1 MFHCSQVR
9 SLLLNHFPIIFCH
22 LAVSA
27 DSSRNLARCL
37 DFVKSHTAVDLAGMI
52 RGNRQRILVE
62 LLGLY
67 NLYKSRVMHALNLC
81 AMADENFV
89 KPKKPDSKGLPVAE
103 VARYVGQSLMAVLS
117 CFNVKLTHNEGPT
130 EDKLQILKALNDLM
144 MFLGHDNLVERKHA
158 VLECIKMA
166 GSLQGGEVQGACIQL
181 WDSLVHS
188 LSLHSLADLLPQVLV
203 GLLPHLATSPAKAA
217 AIYCFLLVE
226 NGEKFSDQSAPFL
239 MLLDGGVAAGMDKVV
254 AVARG
259 EAGLEFKDQLLRLLR
274 YMQHESVEV
283 GD

>member
-1 MFHCSQVR
+1 MR

-27 DSSRNLARCL
+27 DSSRTLARCL

-117 CFNVKLTHNEGPT
+117 CFNVKLNNKEVPT
-130 EDKLQILKALNDLM
+130 EDKLQILKSLNDLM